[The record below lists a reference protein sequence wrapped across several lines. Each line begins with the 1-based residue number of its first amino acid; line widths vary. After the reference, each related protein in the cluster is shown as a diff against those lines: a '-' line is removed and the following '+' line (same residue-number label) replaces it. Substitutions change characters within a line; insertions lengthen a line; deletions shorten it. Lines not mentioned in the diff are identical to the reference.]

1 MCEAEGELLSRT
13 DETENIGWKKRAD
26 GELMKIVLIH
36 GQSHR
41 GSTWNVANILL
52 QELEGEKEV
61 GEFFLPRDLNHFCLG
76 CFRCLE
82 GREMCPFWEEK
93 RLLDR
98 AVREADLLIFTT
110 PNYCMMPSAPMKA
123 FLDLNFVNWM
133 AHKPYEEMFHKRAV
147 VIPPQPGPGQE
158 RQRRLW
164 QITLKTGAF
173 PRC

>member
-1 MCEAEGELLSRT
+1 MSRT
-13 DETENIGWKKRAD
+13 AETENIGWKKRSD

-82 GREMCPFWEEK
+82 GREM
-93 RLLDR
+93 
-98 AVREADLLIFTT
+98 
-110 PNYCMMPSAPMKA
+110 
-123 FLDLNFVNWM
+123 
-133 AHKPYEEMFHKRAV
+133 
-147 VIPPQPGPGQE
+147 
-158 RQRRLW
+158 
-164 QITLKTGAF
+164 
-173 PRC
+173 

>member
-1 MCEAEGELLSRT
+1 
-13 DETENIGWKKRAD
+13 
-26 GELMKIVLIH
+26 MKIVLIH

-52 QELEGEKEV
+52 QELKGEKEV
-61 GEFFLPRDLNHFCLG
+61 EEFFLPRDLNHFCLG

-123 FLDLNFVNWM
+123 FPHPIFFSSQYFLFHYMVLNLRSSLF
-133 AHKPYEEMFHKRAV
+133 
-147 VIPPQPGPGQE
+147 
-158 RQRRLW
+158 L
-164 QITLKTGAF
+164 
-173 PRC
+173 